1 MQTVI
6 SLVWLYSRQTPL
18 ALLPFTVYS
27 VFHVATYTRTN
38 LIPTISPPKA
48 TATSAATPT
57 SPTGATPNKS
67 QSAAANSIGKFVKEY
82 YDASMMLVAGL
93 EILLWIRLLMS
104 AITFSR
110 GSWILLG
117 IYTVF
122 LRARFSQ
129 SHFVQNAFQQGAAHI
144 DQQVQNPNVPPAA
157 RNVWESAKGVGKTVI
172 DATNPGKYI
181 NTQGRPAAAPKKAQ

>member
-1 MQTVI
+1 
-6 SLVWLYSRQTPL
+6 
-18 ALLPFTVYS
+18 
-27 VFHVATYTRTN
+27 
-38 LIPTISPPKA
+38 
-48 TATSAATPT
+48 
-57 SPTGATPNKS
+57 
-67 QSAAANSIGKFVKEY
+67 
-82 YDASMMLVAGL
+82 MMLVAGL

-144 DQQVQNPNVPPAA
+144 DQQVQNPNIPPAV
-157 RNVWESAKGVGKTVI
+157 RSGWDSVKGVGKTAV
-172 DATNPGKYI
+172 DSTNPGKYFGGQSP
-181 NTQGRPAAAPKKAQ
+181 TGAPKKAQ

>member
-1 MQTVI
+1 M
-6 SLVWLYSRQTPL
+6 VWLYSRQTPL

-48 TATSAATPT
+48 TAGATPT
-57 SPTGATPNKS
+57 SPGTPKS
-67 QSAAANSIGKFVKEY
+67 QSALANSIGKFVKDY

-110 GSWILLG
+110 GSWVLLG
-117 IYTVF
+117 VYTVF
-122 LRARFSQ
+122 LRARFTQ

-144 DQQVQNPNVPPAA
+144 DQQVQNPNIPPAV
-157 RNVWESAKGVGKTVI
+157 RSGWESVKGVSKTAV
-172 DATNPGKYI
+172 DATNPGKYMGG
-181 NTQGRPAAAPKKAQ
+181 QPGGAAKKAQ

>member
-1 MQTVI
+1 M
-6 SLVWLYSRQTPL
+6 YSRQTPL

-48 TATSAATPT
+48 ASGSTPQ
-57 SPTGATPNKS
+57 SPGTPKS
-67 QSAAANSIGKFVKEY
+67 QSALANSIGKFVKEY
-82 YDASMMLVAGL
+82 YDASMMLVAAL
-93 EILLWIRLLMS
+93 EILLWIRLLLS

-129 SHFVQNAFQQGAAHI
+129 SHFVQNAFSQGAAHI
-144 DQQVQNPNVPPAA
+144 DQQVQNPNIPPAV
-157 RNVWESAKGVGKTVI
+157 RQGWETAKGVGRKAV
-172 DATNPGKYI
+172 DATNLGKYA
-181 NTQGRPAAAPKKAQ
+181 QSPQAAQKKPQ

>member
-1 MQTVI
+1 M
-6 SLVWLYSRQTPL
+6 

-38 LIPTISPPKA
+38 VIPTISPPKA
-48 TATSAATPT
+48 AATTPT
-57 SPTGATPNKS
+57 SPSTPKS
-67 QSAAANSIGKFVKEY
+67 QSAVANSIGKFVKEY
-82 YDASMMLVAGL
+82 YDTSMMLVAGL

-110 GSWILLG
+110 GSWVLLG
-117 IYTVF
+117 VYTVF

-144 DQQVQNPNVPPAA
+144 DQQVQNPNVPPAV
-157 RNVWESAKGVGKTVI
+157 RSGWEGFKGVSKTAV
-172 DATNPGKYI
+172 DATNPGKYVGG
-181 NTQGRPAAAPKKAQ
+181 QGSTAAPKKAQ